1 MSTRS
6 HTLWLLAIV
15 VIAAIFCL
23 IPSVTAAK
31 AAVLS
36 INATPATLT
45 VGDRVVIAGNLTDA
59 ATGAKI
65 PFHKIT
71 VQVSQDTLSWQ
82 DTGSTIGRTG
92 SYTFSL
98 ILRDP
103 GTYYFRTLSS
113 GNRMYAAATSP
124 PAMVTVNPPAGP
136 KATNLTIRAQPQTC
150 SVGETVTISGKLAAI
165 DGGAGIPGQ
174 MILLSSSPDG
184 TTFSKLGTV
193 FTAPN
198 GTYST
203 AVLMTTP
210 GKTSFRVAYEGN
222 STYSGSTSPVVVV
235 DVTAPQQK
243 ATTLSLTASNTTFTL
258 GKTLNLTGTLRET
271 QGSKVIPNALVAI
284 RYSRD
289 GGAWGMLAQK
299 VTNET
304 GMYAFDHTPSV
315 AGTYQYRATYQGDTL
330 YASSE
335 SSPVSVTFSSLPPA
349 PTTILSINAT
359 PSTLNAGEEVRISGN
374 LTETST
380 GKLVPFQR
388 ITLQMSEDGASWKSV
403 TSMLTK
409 TGSYNISR
417 IMKDPGTFYFRTFSS
432 GNRFYAPA
440 TSPVV
445 MVTVSSP
452 AGPKA
457 TSLSILAAPHTLL
470 QGESATVSGTLSA
483 VQSGAGIP
491 GQRIVL
497 SSSPDGVS
505 FTPVGTLFT
514 APNGT
519 YSITLM
525 MNTPGKISFRAA
537 YEGNNTY
544 SGSTSPVA
552 AVDVTTP
559 QQKATTLSLAA
570 LNTTLPLGKTLNLTG
585 TLKESQGSKAIPDA
599 FVTIQYSADGGAWSL
614 LGQKIT
620 NSTGAYSLDH
630 TPIAAGT
637 YQYRALYAGSAM
649 YTASESPAVSVT
661 FSPLPP
667 SSATNITLNALPT
680 SLRIQQTL
688 NLTGVLREVAGGKG
702 IQDAP
707 ITIQY
712 SRNGGKWIPLAIETT
727 GVNGTYSDT
736 HTPTMTGT
744 YQYRALYGGN
754 ATFASCESPSVSVTV
769 SSLAPASATTLTIKA
784 TPASPSRN
792 ESYTISGTLTDSS
805 TGKGVIGKRIKVE
818 RSEDGTTW
826 TTFGIVTTKTN
837 GEYAITQAPS
847 MGGAFFFRAGF
858 TGDRSYQGS
867 SSPVIQVIIKRFA
880 LLEMAAS
887 PQIVAPGG
895 TVTCTGTLAD
905 EMSGAAIPGQTVK
918 VMISQG
924 NTTWNLFGTSTTG
937 ANGAWQLSG
946 TIPAAGSYYLAG
958 QFEGSSTYSEDWSN
972 TVGIT
977 VT

>member
-1 MSTRS
+1 MSSRS

-45 VGDRVVIAGNLTDA
+45 AGDRVVIAGNLTDA

-124 PAMVTVNPPAGP
+124 PAMVTVTPPAGP

-165 DGGAGIPGQ
+165 DGGAGIPAQ

-210 GKTSFRVAYEGN
+210 GKTSFRVAYEG
-222 STYSGSTSPVVVV
+222 
-235 DVTAPQQK
+235 
-243 ATTLSLTASNTTFTL
+243 
-258 GKTLNLTGTLRET
+258 
-271 QGSKVIPNALVAI
+271 
-284 RYSRD
+284 
-289 GGAWGMLAQK
+289 
-299 VTNET
+299 
-304 GMYAFDHTPSV
+304 
-315 AGTYQYRATYQGDTL
+315 
-330 YASSE
+330 SS
-335 SSPVSVTFSSLPPA
+335 
-349 PTTILSINAT
+349 
-359 PSTLNAGEEVRISGN
+359 
-374 LTETST
+374 
-380 GKLVPFQR
+380 
-388 ITLQMSEDGASWKSV
+388 
-403 TSMLTK
+403 
-409 TGSYNISR
+409 
-417 IMKDPGTFYFRTFSS
+417 
-432 GNRFYAPA
+432 
-440 TSPVV
+440 
-445 MVTVSSP
+445 
-452 AGPKA
+452 
-457 TSLSILAAPHTLL
+457 
-470 QGESATVSGTLSA
+470 
-483 VQSGAGIP
+483 
-491 GQRIVL
+491 
-497 SSSPDGVS
+497 
-505 FTPVGTLFT
+505 
-514 APNGT
+514 
-519 YSITLM
+519 
-525 MNTPGKISFRAA
+525 
-537 YEGNNTY
+537 TY

-620 NSTGAYSLDH
+620 NTTGVYSLDH

-637 YQYRALYAGSAM
+637 YQYRALYAGSAT
-649 YTASESPAVSVT
+649 YTASESPVVRVT

-667 SSATNITLNALPT
+667 SSATNITLSALPT

-702 IQDAP
+702 IQDAI

-712 SRNGGKWIPLAIETT
+712 SRNGGKWSPLAIETT

-754 ATFASCESPSVSVTV
+754 ATYASCESPSVSVTV
-769 SSLAPASATTLTIKA
+769 SSLAPAPATTLTIKA

-792 ESYTISGTLTDSS
+792 ESYTISGILTDSS

-858 TGDRSYQGS
+858 AGDRSFQGS
-867 SSPVIQVIIKRFA
+867 SSPVLQVIIKRFA

-887 PQIVAPGG
+887 PQIIAPGG
-895 TVTCTGTLAD
+895 TVTCTGTLSD

-937 ANGAWQLSG
+937 ANGGWQFSG

>member
-6 HTLWLLAIV
+6 HTVWLLAIIA
-15 VIAAIFCL
+15 IAAIFCL

-31 AAVLS
+31 AAVLT
-36 INATPATLT
+36 INASPATLT
-45 VGDRVVIAGNLTDA
+45 AGDQVVIAGNLTDA

-65 PFHKIT
+65 PLQRIT

-92 SYTFSL
+92 SYTFSKL
-98 ILRDP
+98 LRDP

-113 GNRMYAAATSP
+113 GNRMFASATSP

-136 KATNLTIRAQPQTC
+136 KATNLTIKAQPQTC
-150 SVGETVTISGKLAAI
+150 NVGDSVTISGKLAAI

-174 MILLSSSPDG
+174 MVLLSSSPDG
-184 TTFSKLGTV
+184 TTFEKLGTV
-193 FTAPN
+193 ISAPN

-203 AVLMTTP
+203 AVLMNTP
-210 GKTSFRVAYEGN
+210 GKVSFRVAYEGN

-235 DVTAPQQK
+235 DVTSPQQN
-243 ATTLSLTASNTTFTL
+243 ATSLTLSASNTSFTL

-271 QGSKVIPNALVAI
+271 QGSKVIPGALVAI
-284 RYSRD
+284 QYSHD
-289 GGAWGMLAQK
+289 GGAWGLLGQK
-299 VTNET
+299 VTNES
-304 GMYAFDHTPSV
+304 GMYAFDHTPLVS
-315 AGTYQYRATYQGDTL
+315 GTYQYRASYQGDTQ
-330 YASSE
+330 YAASE
-335 SSPVSVTFSSLPPA
+335 SPAVSVAFSPLPPA
-349 PTTILSINAT
+349 PTTILSINVT
-359 PSTLNAGEEVRISGN
+359 PSTLKAGDYVHISGN

-380 GKLVPFQR
+380 GKLVPLQR
-388 ITLQMSEDGASWKSV
+388 ITVQMSQDGVSWKSI
-403 TSMLTK
+403 TSSLTK

-417 IMKDPGTFYFRTFSS
+417 IMKDPGTFSFRTLSS

-440 TSPVV
+440 TSPVAV
-445 MVTVSSP
+445 VTVSSP

-457 TSLSILAAPHTLL
+457 TSLSILATPHTLL
-470 QGESATVSGTLSA
+470 QGETATISGTLSA
-483 VQSGAGIP
+483 VQGGAGIP

-497 SSSPDGVS
+497 SSSSDGGS
-505 FTPVGTLFT
+505 FSPVGTLFT

-525 MNTPGKISFRAA
+525 MPTPGKTSFRAA
-537 YEGNNTY
+537 YEGDSTY
-544 SGSTSPVA
+544 SGSTSVVA

-559 QQKATTLSLAA
+559 QQKATTLSLTA

-585 TLKESQGSKAIPDA
+585 TLKESQGGKAIPDA
-599 FVTIQYSADGGAWSL
+599 LVVVQYSPDGGTWSL

-620 NSTGAYSLDH
+620 NTTGAYSIDH
-630 TPIAAGT
+630 TPIAAGP
-637 YQYRALYAGSAM
+637 YQYRALYAGSA
-649 YTASESPAVSVT
+649 TFTSSESPTVSVT

-667 SSATNITLNALPT
+667 SSATNITLSASPT

-702 IQDAP
+702 IQDVP

-712 SRNGGKWIPLAIETT
+712 SRNGGKWSPLAIEVT

-754 ATFASCESPSVSVTV
+754 ANYASCESPSVSVTV

-784 TPASPSRN
+784 TPASPTRN
-792 ESYTISGTLTDSS
+792 ESYTVSGILTDSS

-837 GEYAITQAPS
+837 GEYSITQAPS
-847 MGGAFFFRAGF
+847 MGGAFFFRAAF
-858 TGDRSYQGS
+858 AGDRSYQGS
-867 SSPVIQVIIKRFA
+867 SSPVLQVIIKRFA

-895 TVTCTGTLAD
+895 TVTCTGTLTD
-905 EMSGAAIPGQTVK
+905 EMSGAAIPSQTVK
-918 VMISQG
+918 VMISPG

-937 ANGAWQLSG
+937 TNGAWQLSG
-946 TIPAAGSYYLAG
+946 TIPAAGSYYLSG
-958 QFEGSSTYSEDWSN
+958 KFEGSSTYSEDWSN
-972 TVGIT
+972 TIGIT
-977 VT
+977 VA